1 VRKGRQSP
9 KVGNLIMNQ
18 LKKRENFEV
27 TLIDPLEYDIPLTE
41 TRKFKTYIIKKK
53 TSISLFKTR

>member
-1 VRKGRQSP
+1 
-9 KVGNLIMNQ
+9 MNQ